1 MNDDPRY
8 YALQQIYG
16 FVAERPG
23 FRTKNNFE
31 LLLEF
36 FTEIN
41 EDFDNGMKFDLSE
54 KIIGKFGNV
63 TVIDIKS
70 APMLINKDEFLK
82 WLYLKMYQ

>member
-8 YALQQIYG
+8 YMLQQIYN

-23 FRTKNNFE
+23 FRTKNNFD

-41 EDFDNGMKFDLSE
+41 EDSYNGMKSDLSE

-63 TVIDIKS
+63 TMIDIQS
-70 APMLINKDEFLK
+70 APMLVNRELFLK
-82 WLYLKMYQ
+82 WVYLKMYQ